1 VSRGTAHLAAG
12 RAAEAAA
19 CSHLERRGYRIVTR
33 NFRARGGELDI
44 VAIEDDVL
52 AVVEVRYRASSR
64 YGSGAESITWA
75 KRQRIVR
82 ATLEL
87 LAREPAL
94 ARYPVRFDV
103 VEVEGSPDEGGCR
116 LLQGAFSL

>member
-1 VSRGTAHLAAG
+1 
-12 RAAEAAA
+12 
-19 CSHLERRGYRIVTR
+19 
-33 NFRARGGELDI
+33 
-44 VAIEDDVL
+44 
-52 AVVEVRYRASSR
+52 VRYRASDR
-64 YGSGAESITWA
+64 YGSRAESITWA

-103 VEVEGSPDEGGCR
+103 VEVSGSPDEGGCR
-116 LLQGAFSL
+116 LMQGAFSR